1 MTQQTTDKTVR
12 QRFDQIVVDQRGLD
26 QDPADSVTLEGDL
39 GMDTLDIIELAMEL
53 EEHFDVLLDDGGLE
67 SAATI
72 GDLFR
77 LVESAQ
83 LAEK

>member
-53 EEHFDVLLDDGGLE
+53 EDHFDVLLDDGGLE